1 MIGEQIK
8 TARKAKGI
16 SQEEL
21 AVRLGVVRQTV
32 SKWEN
37 GMSVPDADVLIKIAE
52 LLDVPVSQLLGIEPE
67 SGSVQDMA
75 GELARLNKELAA
87 KIQKEKLRAE
97 LDKKRGV
104 ILLLSFGTLI
114 AALTVKIELLSLLLA
129 GACMLAMLAI
139 LYRNL
144 TLFTGAAADKAGI
157 GALRAATIFD
167 AVVLLL
173 VLTVAA
179 LDKTALA
186 ALSEDGER
194 LLAAVIM
201 CGIMLFG
208 GFISPRLPYNR
219 HTGLRLPWT
228 VRDEDTWNVAHR
240 VLGYISLPLTM
251 LYLAA
256 ALTVRNADAAAAAA
270 TVCFILWIGIPGLV
284 SYIFFWKKLH
294 GKA

>member
-8 TARKAKGI
+8 TARKAKGV

-37 GMSVPDADVLIKIAE
+37 GMSVPDADVLIQIAE
-52 LLDVPVSQLLGIEPE
+52 LLDVPVSQLLGMEPE
-67 SGSVQDMA
+67 SGVQDIA

-114 AALTVKIELLSLLLA
+114 AALTVKNELLSLLLA
-129 GACMLAMLAI
+129 SVCMLAMLAI

-157 GALRAATIFD
+157 GALRASTIFD

-173 VLTVAA
+173 VIAAAA

-240 VLGYISLPLTM
+240 VLGYISLPMTM

-256 ALTVRNADAAAAAA
+256 ALTVRSADAAAAAA
-270 TVCFILWIGIPGLV
+270 KVCFILWIGIPGLV

>member
-37 GMSVPDADVLIKIAE
+37 GMSVPDADVLIQIAE

-129 GACMLAMLAI
+129 GACMLTMLAI

-173 VLTVAA
+173 ALTVAA
-179 LDKTALA
+179 LDKTALV

-240 VLGYISLPLTM
+240 VLGYISLPMTM

-256 ALTVRNADAAAAAA
+256 ALTVRSADAAAAAA

>member
-8 TARKAKGI
+8 AARKAKGV

-129 GACMLAMLAI
+129 SACMFTMLAI

-179 LDKTALA
+179 LDKTALV

-240 VLGYISLPLTM
+240 VLGYISLPMTM

-270 TVCFILWIGIPGLV
+270 KVCFILWIGIPGLV

>member
-8 TARKAKGI
+8 AARKAKGV
-16 SQEEL
+16 SQEKL

-129 GACMLAMLAI
+129 GACMLTMLAI

-240 VLGYISLPLTM
+240 VLGYISLPMTM

-256 ALTVRNADAAAAAA
+256 ALTVRSADAAAAAA

>member
-8 TARKAKGI
+8 AARKAKGV
-16 SQEEL
+16 SQEKL
-21 AVRLGVVRQTV
+21 AVRLGVVRHTV

-37 GMSVPDADVLIKIAE
+37 GMSVPDADVLIQIAE
-52 LLDVPVSQLLGIEPE
+52 LLDVPVSQLLGMESE
-67 SGSVQDMA
+67 SGVQDMA

-129 GACMLAMLAI
+129 GACMLTMLAI

-208 GFISPRLPYNR
+208 GFISPILPYNR

-240 VLGYISLPLTM
+240 VLGYISLPMTM
-251 LYLAA
+251 LY
-256 ALTVRNADAAAAAA
+256 
-270 TVCFILWIGIPGLV
+270 
-284 SYIFFWKKLH
+284 
-294 GKA
+294 

>member
-8 TARKAKGI
+8 TARKAKGV

-52 LLDVPVSQLLGIEPE
+52 LLDVPVSQLLGMEPE
-67 SGSVQDMA
+67 SGVQDMA

-129 GACMLAMLAI
+129 GACMLTMLAI

-167 AVVLLL
+167 AVVLL

-240 VLGYISLPLTM
+240 VLGYISLPMTM

-270 TVCFILWIGIPGLV
+270 KVCFILWIGIPGLV

>member
-8 TARKAKGI
+8 TARKAKGV

-129 GACMLAMLAI
+129 GACMLTMLAI

-179 LDKTALA
+179 LDKTALV

-240 VLGYISLPLTM
+240 VLGYISLPMTM

>member
-8 TARKAKGI
+8 AARKAQGV

-37 GMSVPDADVLIKIAE
+37 GMSVPDADVLIQIAE
-52 LLDVPVSQLLGIEPE
+52 LLDVPVSQLLGLEPK
-67 SGSVQDMA
+67 SGVQNMA
-75 GELARLNKELAA
+75 GELARLNKELAD

-114 AALTVKIELLSLLLA
+114 AAMTVKNELLSLLLA

-167 AVVLLL
+167 AVVLLF
-173 VLTVAA
+173 VAA
-179 LDKTALA
+179 AATLDKTALA

-228 VRDEDTWNVAHR
+228 VQDEDTWNVAHR
-240 VLGYISLPLTM
+240 VLGCISLPMTL

-256 ALTVRNADAAAAAA
+256 ALTVRSADAAAAAA
-270 TVCFILWIGIPGLV
+270 TVCFILWIGVPGLV
-284 SYIFFWKKLH
+284 SYVFFWKKLH